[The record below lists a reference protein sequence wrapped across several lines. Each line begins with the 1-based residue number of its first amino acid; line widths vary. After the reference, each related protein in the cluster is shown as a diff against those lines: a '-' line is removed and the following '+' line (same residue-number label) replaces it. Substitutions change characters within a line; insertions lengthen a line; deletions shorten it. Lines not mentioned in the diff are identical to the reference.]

1 MCALNF
7 PMFIFSSFSPHN
19 YSEANTWRI
28 QFAVKMAFKRSIN
41 RALSLTWS
49 AAMQICLNK
58 RQFLPYKKGSTPKG
72 LVWGTEMA
80 AVSWSWDN
88 NMPWRR
94 AKTLYYSWRKNRI
107 LTMENLFDSLLFDK
121 LFACS
126 NNNSVNNAK
135 CAMKG
140 VL

>member
-1 MCALNF
+1 
-7 PMFIFSSFSPHN
+7 
-19 YSEANTWRI
+19 
-28 QFAVKMAFKRSIN
+28 
-41 RALSLTWS
+41 
-49 AAMQICLNK
+49 MQICLNK
-58 RQFLPYKKGSTPKG
+58 TQFLPYKKGSTPKG